1 MLNLPNLFSIARVVL
16 LLPFIYFLQQKSY
29 GSAFAIFVLAGVT
42 DAIDGAMARLLHQ
55 RTVLGAYLD
64 PAADKVLMTFSYI
77 ALSSFGLLPWWLTFL
92 VIGRDVVIV
101 LGVLFLRLFSL
112 PVEARPS
119 TASKITTCLQ
129 IATIAA
135 PLFSLSL
142 YPSAWLTDGL
152 TLATAV
158 GTVISG
164 LQYIG
169 RGVRV
174 LRKGAVES
182 SHQGR

>member
-29 GSAFAIFVLAGVT
+29 GLAFAIFVLAGVT

-77 ALSSFGLLPWWLTFL
+77 ALSSFNLLPWWLTFL

-101 LGVLFLRLFSL
+101 LGILFLRLFSR

-119 TASKITTCLQ
+119 AASKITTCLQ

-152 TLATAV
+152 TLATAA

-174 LRKGAVES
+174 LQKGAVES

>member
-1 MLNLPNLFSIARVVL
+1 MLNLPNLFSFARVVL

-29 GSAFAIFVLAGVT
+29 GLAFAIFVLAGVT

-77 ALSSFGLLPWWLTFL
+77 ALSSFSLLPWWLTLL

-101 LGVLFLRLFSL
+101 LGVLFLRLLSR

-119 TASKITTCLQ
+119 AASKVTTCLQ

-152 TLATAV
+152 ILATAV
-158 GTVISG
+158 GTVLSG

-169 RGVRV
+169 RGVHI
-174 LRKGAVES
+174 LRKGAVE
-182 SHQGR
+182 

>member
-16 LLPFIYFLQQKSY
+16 LIPFIYFLRQESY
-29 GSAFAIFVLAGVT
+29 GLAFTILVLAGLT
-42 DAIDGAMARLLHQ
+42 DAVDGAMARLLHQ

-64 PAADKVLMTFSYI
+64 PAADKVLMTCSYI
-77 ALSSFGLLPWWLTFL
+77 ALSSFGLLPWWLTLL

-101 LGVLFLRLFSL
+101 LGVLFLRLLSR
-112 PVEARPS
+112 PAEARPS
-119 TASKITTCLQ
+119 AISKATTCLQ

-142 YPSAWLTDGL
+142 YPSSWLTPGL
-152 TLATAV
+152 TVATSA

-164 LQYIG
+164 IQYIG
-169 RGVRV
+169 RGIQI
-174 LRKGAVES
+174 LRKRAVES
-182 SHQGR
+182 SHPGR

>member
-1 MLNLPNLFSIARVVL
+1 MLNLPNLFSVARVVFL
-16 LLPFIYFLQQKSY
+16 IPFIYFLRQENY
-29 GSAFAIFVLAGVT
+29 GWAFAILVLAGLT
-42 DAIDGAMARLLHQ
+42 DAADGAMARLLHQ

-77 ALSSFGLLPWWLTFL
+77 ALSSFALLPWWLTFL

-101 LGVLFLRLFSL
+101 LGVLFLRLLSR
-112 PVEARPS
+112 PIEARPS
-119 TASKITTCLQ
+119 ATSKATTCLQ

-142 YPSAWLTDGL
+142 YPSPWLTDGL
-152 TLATAV
+152 SMATAA
-158 GTVISG
+158 GTIISG

-169 RGVRV
+169 RGVKV
-174 LRKGAVES
+174 LRKGTIES

>member
-29 GSAFAIFVLAGVT
+29 GLAFAIFVLAGVT

-64 PAADKVLMTFSYI
+64 PAADKVLMTFAYI
-77 ALSSFGLLPWWLTFL
+77 ALSSFSLLPWWLTFL

-101 LGVLFLRLFSL
+101 LGILFLRLFSR

-119 TASKITTCLQ
+119 AASKITTCLQ

-142 YPSAWLTDGL
+142 YPSPWLTDGL
-152 TLATAV
+152 TMATAG

-169 RGVRV
+169 RGVNV

-182 SHQGR
+182 SHRGR

>member
-1 MLNLPNLFSIARVVL
+1 MLNLPNLFSISRVVL
-16 LLPFIYFLQQKSY
+16 LLPFIHFLRQEDY
-29 GSAFAIFVLAGVT
+29 GWAFAILVLAGLT
-42 DAIDGAMARLLHQ
+42 DAADGAMARLLHQ

-64 PAADKVLMTFSYI
+64 PAADKVLMTCSYI
-77 ALSSFGLLPWWLTFL
+77 ALSSFGLLPWWLTLL
-92 VIGRDVVIV
+92 VIGRDGVIV
-101 LGVLFLRLFSL
+101 LGVLFLRLLSR

-119 TASKITTCLQ
+119 LTSKATTCLQ

-142 YPSAWLTDGL
+142 YPSSWLTPGL
-152 TLATAV
+152 TVATAA

-164 LQYIG
+164 MQYIG
-169 RGVRV
+169 RGIQT

-182 SHQGR
+182 SHPGR

>member
-16 LLPFIYFLQQKSY
+16 LIPFIYFLRQESY
-29 GSAFAIFVLAGVT
+29 GLAFTILVLAGLT
-42 DAIDGAMARLLHQ
+42 DAVDGAMARLLHQ

-64 PAADKVLMTFSYI
+64 PAADKVLMTCSYI
-77 ALSSFGLLPWWLTFL
+77 ALSSFGLLPWWLTLL
-92 VIGRDVVIV
+92 VIGRDVIIV
-101 LGVLFLRLFSL
+101 LGVLFLRLLSR

-119 TASKITTCLQ
+119 AISKATTCLQ

-142 YPSAWLTDGL
+142 HPSSWLTPGL
-152 TLATAV
+152 TLATAA

-164 LQYIG
+164 IQYIG
-169 RGVRV
+169 RGIQI

-182 SHQGR
+182 SHPGR

>member
-16 LLPFIYFLQQKSY
+16 LLPFIYFLRQESY
-29 GSAFAIFVLAGVT
+29 GLAFAIFVLAGVT
-42 DAIDGAMARLLHQ
+42 DAIDGAMARHLQQ

-77 ALSSFGLLPWWLTFL
+77 ALSGFGLLPWWLTFL

-101 LGVLFLRLFSL
+101 LGILFLRLFSRRL
-112 PVEARPS
+112 EARPS

-142 YPSAWLTDGL
+142 YPSPWLTDGL
-152 TLATAV
+152 TLATAA

-169 RGVRV
+169 RGVHI
-174 LRKGAVES
+174 LRKRTVE
-182 SHQGR
+182 

>member
-1 MLNLPNLFSIARVVL
+1 MLNFPNLFSIARVAL
-16 LLPFIYFLQQKSY
+16 LIPFIYSLRQEGY
-29 GSAFAIFVLAGVT
+29 GLAFMILVLAGLT
-42 DAIDGAMARLLHQ
+42 DAVDGAMARLLHQ

-64 PAADKVLMTFSYI
+64 PAADKVFMTCSYI
-77 ALSSFGLLPWWLTFL
+77 ALSSFGLLPWWLTLL

-101 LGVLFLRLFSL
+101 LGVLFLRLLSC

-119 TASKITTCLQ
+119 AASKITTCLQ

-142 YPSAWLTDGL
+142 YPSSWLTPGL
-152 TLATAV
+152 TVATAA
-158 GTVISG
+158 GTIVSG
-164 LQYIG
+164 MQYIG
-169 RGVRV
+169 RGIQV

-182 SHQGR
+182 SHRRR

>member
-1 MLNLPNLFSIARVVL
+1 MLNLPNLFSIARVVFL
-16 LLPFIYFLQQKSY
+16 IPFIYFLQQESY
-29 GSAFAIFVLAGVT
+29 GLAFAILVLAGLT
-42 DAIDGAMARLLHQ
+42 DAVDGAMARLLHK

-64 PAADKVLMTFSYI
+64 PAADKILMTCSYI
-77 ALSSFGLLPWWLTFL
+77 ALSSFGLLPWWLTLL

-101 LGVLFLRLFSL
+101 LGVLFLRLLSR

-119 TASKITTCLQ
+119 ATSKATTCLQ

-142 YPSAWLTDGL
+142 YPSSWLTGGL
-152 TLATAV
+152 TAATAV

-164 LQYIG
+164 MQYIG
-169 RGVRV
+169 KGIQV

>member
-29 GSAFAIFVLAGVT
+29 GLAFVILVLAGLT

-55 RTVLGAYLD
+55 RTVLGTYLD
-64 PAADKVLMTFSYI
+64 PAADKVFMTFSYI
-77 ALSSFGLLPWWLTFL
+77 ALSSFGLLPWWLTLL

-101 LGVLFLRLFSL
+101 LGLLFLRFLSR
-112 PVEARPS
+112 PVKARPS
-119 TASKITTCLQ
+119 AVSKATTCLQ
-129 IATIAA
+129 IATMGA

-142 YPSAWLTDGL
+142 CSSPWLTDGL
-152 TLATAV
+152 IMATAL

-164 LQYIG
+164 VQYIG
-169 RGVRV
+169 RGVQV
-174 LRKGAVES
+174 LRKGADE
-182 SHQGR
+182 

>member
-1 MLNLPNLFSIARVVL
+1 
-16 LLPFIYFLQQKSY
+16 
-29 GSAFAIFVLAGVT
+29 
-42 DAIDGAMARLLHQ
+42 MARLLHQ

-77 ALSSFGLLPWWLTFL
+77 ALSIFSLLPWWLTFL

-101 LGVLFLRLFSL
+101 LGVLFLRLFSR

-119 TASKITTCLQ
+119 AVSKVTTCLQ

-152 TLATAV
+152 TVATAV

-169 RGVRV
+169 RGIHT
-174 LRKGAVES
+174 LRKGVVE
-182 SHQGR
+182 